1 MVSKKFFVAILVC
14 VALGGG
20 ALLWLHGKKS
30 DRRQIMEQLHALEA
44 LISIGPKETRAP
56 FLTKVQKVRKLTGN
70 PCQLSLDEGR
80 LSGAYPPQEIATLIE
95 RFQAQVVYAS
105 LSFLDVKITFAQ
117 KKAATIDCSANL
129 KGLTRDRERLDEF
142 RELKISLQNIKGH
155 WKFTGF
161 RTVEAMEK

>member
-1 MVSKKFFVAILVC
+1 MVSKKFLVAVLVC
-14 VALGGG
+14 IALGGG

-44 LISIGPKETRAP
+44 LISIGPKETRTP
-56 FLTKVQKVRKLTGN
+56 FLAKVQKVKKLIGN
-70 PCQLSLDEGR
+70 PCQLSLDEGG

-105 LSFLDVKITFAQ
+105 LSLLDVKITFAG

-129 KGLTRDRERLDEF
+129 KGLTRNRERLDEF
-142 RELKISLQNIKGH
+142 RELKISLRNIKGH